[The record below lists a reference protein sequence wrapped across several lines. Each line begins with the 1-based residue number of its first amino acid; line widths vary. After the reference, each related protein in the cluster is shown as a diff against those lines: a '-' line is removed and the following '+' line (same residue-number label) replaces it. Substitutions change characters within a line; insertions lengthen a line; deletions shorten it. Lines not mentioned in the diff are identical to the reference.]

1 MSKVHSL
8 LFIASLS
15 CAVASLSACKPVSKC
30 SATSCN
36 GCCSELGQCLAGNM
50 SNACGRAGTTCKAC
64 GATEMC
70 IATTGACA
78 ASTGTGGGSS
88 GSGGGTSG
96 TGGGTSG
103 TGGGTS
109 GTGGGGVGGGT
120 VNPNDVE
127 GTCTQTYSF
136 DSDGGT
142 RPCQFGANT
151 PSAIIIGEDGGLT
164 TIVSAVRP
172 DSSFTL
178 ANVPM
183 GPYFLK
189 LGTTWF
195 KTSQR
200 RVSLDYES
208 LGRVDGSMA
217 ATGTTLTVATT
228 GMQPWNDLTHFMS
241 LYSSNSGVAMEAF
254 SLYTTNAPLGGES
267 AFDWRIPYDQYST
280 QLLTPMLDSTK
291 GDAVL
296 ITQMESSSSGEYRTV
311 GAGSGSAV
319 AMVSGQANT
328 TTVALMSP
336 PASTTPLDV
345 SVSSFS
351 QYTSDFTTGTAPTL
365 NLEFTTGPKPLH
377 ERASDGLA
385 FVWGSYPQAG
395 ATATPPNPLSYP
407 NPFPASWGTTVMIQ
421 YGGTVSRLFTGATE
435 PRRYFSGITTTVP
448 IQALAS
454 PIAATISPPKDVQL
468 NGMPFANAQPA
479 VTRTPTISWGAPT
492 LGTVSRYLLRVE
504 QLQLSSGRTTS
515 RVAGTFYLLPTD
527 TSFTLPTNVLLTGQS
542 YVLTLSA
549 YKLSTNIERDLSDFR
564 FPISSASV
572 VSGIVKP

>member
-1 MSKVHSL
+1 MSRVHSL
-8 LFIASLS
+8 LFFVSLS
-15 CAVASLSACKPVSKC
+15 CAAASISACKPTSKC

-36 GCCSELGQCLAGNM
+36 GCCSELGQCLAGSA
-50 SNACGRAGTTCKAC
+50 SNACGRGGTTCKAC
-64 GATEMC
+64 GATEVC
-70 IATTGACA
+70 VATTGACA
-78 ASTGTGGGSS
+78 AGTTGTGGGSS
-88 GSGGGTSG
+88 GTGGGSSG
-96 TGGGTSG
+96 TGGGSSSAG
-103 TGGGTS
+103 GASGGGS
-109 GTGGGGVGGGT
+109 GGGT

-127 GTCTQTYSF
+127 GTCTQTYAF
-136 DSDGGT
+136 DTDGGS

-151 PSAIIIGEDGGLT
+151 PSAILIAEDGGLT

-208 LGRVDGSMA
+208 LGRVDGAMA
-217 ATGTTLTVATT
+217 GTGTTLTVATT
-228 GMQPWNDLTHFMS
+228 GMQSWNSLNHFMS

-254 SLYTTNAPLGGES
+254 SLYTSNAPLGAET

-280 QLLTPMLDSTK
+280 QLLTPMIDSTK
-291 GDAVL
+291 GDAL
-296 ITQMESSSSGEYRTV
+296 IVTQMESSSSGEYRTL
-311 GAGSGSAV
+311 GAATGSSV

-336 PASTTPLDV
+336 PASTTPLDIA
-345 SVSSFS
+345 VSSFS
-351 QYTSDFTTGTAPTL
+351 QYSGDFTTGTAPTL
-365 NLEFTTGPKPLH
+365 NVEFTTGPKPLH
-377 ERASDGLA
+377 VRASDGLA
-385 FVWGSYPQAG
+385 FVWGSYPPAG

-421 YGGTVSRLFTGATE
+421 YGGTVSRLMTAATE
-435 PRRYFSGITTTVP
+435 PRRYFSGISTTIP

-454 PIAATISPPKDVQL
+454 PIAAAISPPQEPQL
-468 NGMPFANAQPA
+468 NGMPFGNAQNA
-479 VTRTPTISWGAPT
+479 VTRTPTITWSAPA
-492 LGTVSRYLLRVE
+492 LGTVSRYLVRVE
-504 QLQLSSGRTTS
+504 QLQLTSGRTTS

-527 TSFTLPTNVLLTGQS
+527 TSFTIPTNVLLVGQS
-542 YVLTLSA
+542 YVVTLSA
-549 YKLSTNIERDLSDFR
+549 YKVTTNLERDLSDFR
-564 FPISSASV
+564 FPISSATV